1 MVLLDALIRRIPGA
15 LGHADSAEEDSFAD
29 GLLDCPHY
37 TRPVDYLGHPVPEV
51 LRSGNHADVAR
62 WRLKQ
67 ALDRTGKRR
76 PDLLAGR
83 ELNALEREL
92 LDELEQGAS

>member
-1 MVLLDALIRRIPGA
+1 M
-15 LGHADSAEEDSFAD
+15 GHADSAEEDSFAD

-37 TRPVDYLGHPVPEV
+37 TRPEDYLGRKVPEV

-67 ALDRTGKRR
+67 ALQRTRARR
-76 PDLLAGR
+76 PDLLTGR
-83 ELNALEREL
+83 ELSALEREL
-92 LDELEQGAS
+92 LDEIE